1 MSIIE
6 LLNEIGKLA
15 EIINE
20 KNRELENL
28 RKNYDSKLQ
37 VINKYIEDL
46 SLSLSPLPSLDTI
59 TDENLITRLSTP
71 IECPNCHNRVWENS
85 KNSDFLLIPKHKITT
100 GSELQQEDTSLTT
113 LTQSL
118 PPLSNKP
125 SKNKSKI
132 ECSYCKKKGHTRAK
146 CRIRLNTPISTNNH
160 NT

>member
-46 SLSLSPLPSLDTI
+46 SLSSSPLPSLDTI

-85 KNSDFLLIPKHKITT
+85 KNSDF
-100 GSELQQEDTSLTT
+100 
-113 LTQSL
+113 
-118 PPLSNKP
+118 
-125 SKNKSKI
+125 
-132 ECSYCKKKGHTRAK
+132 Y
-146 CRIRLNTPISTNNH
+146 
-160 NT
+160 